1 MANDLERAKRR
12 EAVNAYAME
21 LFQLVCEQARSRQH
35 TEDRWF
41 KDTEQYDGRYDEE
54 TLKRL
59 ESQKGA
65 SKVYLNQ
72 TRPKTRVMQ
81 ARTNDVLLPM
91 DEPNWDISPTPVPEL
106 TLVSET
112 EVDPKQ
118 NPEGAQWVEEARAKR
133 EEAKKRCDGM
143 RYEMTDQLSECAYEE
158 VCRRVI
164 RQCCKIGVGVAK
176 GPFADY
182 RQKSFWGK
190 AEGSWKLKIRND
202 NRPGYVY
209 VDAWNWFPDMK
220 ASSMEECEFSF
231 ELHDMSRSDLRRL
244 AGMRDFLRD
253 EIRELLRRLPEHS
266 EFSEYERER
275 QLFGGSDNLST
286 DNRYK
291 VFEYHGPIGYESLRQ
306 LSEYYDRGEIL
317 EVLRTSE
324 DDGDPLEVPH
334 GTVWFCQGR
343 ILRFNLSHLDSQEIP
358 YSIFRI
364 DPADRG
370 LFGYGIPAML
380 RDSQSSI
387 AAAWRMVLEN
397 GGLSGVPI
405 FIIDQRQ
412 IEPASGGWE
421 IVPRKVFWRKAPS
434 ADGSPAIETVQVTGN
449 TQNLMEIIEAS
460 RQFADDETSLPLIA
474 QGEQGPHVTKT
485 ATGMSLIANAANMI
499 FRDAARSFDAEFTVP
514 NIRRLYHWNMQ
525 FSDKE
530 HIKGDITV
538 KAKGS
543 TVLLMRELQAQN
555 IMMVLNIAA
564 TNPLLQKIFR
574 VPGLARKLIQA
585 LQLSKDDTVFTDEEL
600 ERIAAEPQ
608 QPSEKQIEIEGKMQL
623 AELHMKTEILRLS
636 QQSDMSI
643 RKIWADLKKVEMQL
657 ESKERLT
664 ASEFAVKETTGSGI

>member
-1 MANDLERAKRR
+1 MADDLDQANRL
-12 EAVNAYAME
+12 EAINAYAME
-21 LFQLVCEQARSRQH
+21 LFGIVAEQARARQQ
-35 TEDRWF
+35 TENRWF
-41 KDTEQYDGRYDEE
+41 KDTQQYDGRYDEE

-59 ESQKGA
+59 EAQKGA

-91 DEPNWDISPTPVPEL
+91 DEPNWDITPTPVPEL
-106 TLVSET
+106 ELEAARQVDSEQDPAGAAM
-112 EVDPKQ
+112 VD
-118 NPEGAQWVEEARAKR
+118 EARALR
-133 EEAKKRCDGM
+133 ELARRRCDAM
-143 RYEMTDQLSECAYEE
+143 RFEMTDQLNESSYEE

-164 RQCCKIGVGVAK
+164 RQCCKIGIGVAK
-176 GPFADY
+176 GPFTDY
-182 RQKSFWGK
+182 RQKMFWGK
-190 AEGSWKLKIRND
+190 VKGDWSLKRSQD
-202 NRPGYVY
+202 SRPGYVW
-209 VDAWNWFPDMK
+209 VDAWNWFPDME
-220 ASSMEECEFSF
+220 ASSMEECEFTF
-231 ELHDMSRSDLRRL
+231 ELHNMTRSDLRRL
-244 AGMRDFLRD
+244 AKMKDFLTD
-253 EIRELLRRLPEHS
+253 EIRELLRNVPDRS

-275 QLFGGSDNLST
+275 RLFSGADDLTTES
-286 DNRYK
+286 RYR
-291 VFEYHGPIGYESLRQ
+291 VFEYHGPIGYDNLQQ

-317 EVLRTSE
+317 DVLNDNE
-324 DDGDPLEVPH
+324 DQDPLEVPH

-405 FIIDQRQ
+405 FIIDRRQ
-412 IEPASGGWE
+412 IEPSDNSGWQ
-421 IVPRKVFWRKAPS
+421 IAPRKTFWRKAPS
-434 ADGSPAIETVQVTGN
+434 PDGTPAIEVVQVAGN

-530 HIKGDITV
+530 NIKGDVQV

-574 VPGLARKLIQA
+574 VPSLARKLIQS
-585 LQLSKDDTVFTDEEL
+585 LQLSKDDTVFSDEEL
-600 ERIAAEPQ
+600 QQLAAEPQ
-608 QPSEKQIEIEGKMQL
+608 PPSEKQIEIEGKMQL

-643 RKIWADLKKVEMQL
+643 QRIAADLQKVEMQL
-657 ESKERLT
+657 ASKERLT
-664 ASEFAVKETTGSGI
+664 AAEIAVKEDMGTGI